1 MNEKELLKKVSD
13 KEFGSRGASLSAE
26 EVLGTSVSG
35 RARARTAGW
44 RIGLAVAAAAAVAI
58 GAAVFLNR
66 SEVPKSSENI
76 PQSQAESVTADES
89 IAPAE
94 SIAEGKQG
102 SSEDKAYYLHIID
115 MMREHPENY
124 ITYIHDALYEK
135 STWTKNGEEKQGVF
149 RETTQR
155 SYENIHDGTAEIDP
169 TPVIEFVK
177 LLDAQNGEWTAKHQ
191 DLIVYDLVPEMQ
203 DQGVYF
209 ETKPHGEIGDND
221 VRILFS
227 VSEYSYDLYSIT
239 VRFTKLNGDPLDVN
253 TLHFFAERNDPA
265 FDMGGSVKNVGGII
279 WDRCTEE
286 TSVLP
291 VLTPF
296 LPVSFRTD
304 KIDTI
309 YAGSISDINTLSL
322 HYGRS
327 RTEQKAKIDIAVD
340 HENNKLIIDTAVTDS
355 TETDGEI
362 SLKGAVFV
370 PQTEDPQ
377 VPEIVSYVRDGVEL
391 ALDDPLIHDLSEYRL
406 PDVTETFTEAAPV
419 KHHYEIT
426 YAGDLSGLKMITIA
440 NVYDTVVPYWD
451 DGLSK
456 HYGGGIIIRFEDDP
470 YAACPDG

>member
-44 RIGLAVAAAAAVAI
+44 RIGLVVAAAAAVAI

-76 PQSQAESVTADES
+76 PQSQAESVT
-89 IAPAE
+89 PAE

-191 DLIVYDLVPEMQ
+191 DPIVYDLVPEMQ

-309 YAGSISDINTLSL
+309 YAGSISDINTLKLNYS
-322 HYGRS
+322 GS
-327 RTEQKAKIDIAVD
+327 RTEQKATVDITVD
-340 HENNKLIIDTAVTDS
+340 HENNKLIIDTDICDS
-355 TETDGEI
+355 TPLDAPITLKGIVLVPTVHGCGITEYIRDGE
-362 SLKGAVFV
+362 K
-370 PQTEDPQ
+370 
-377 VPEIVSYVRDGVEL
+377 
-391 ALDDPLIHDLSEYRL
+391 LDLNDPLIDITEPAVL
-406 PDVTETFTEAAPV
+406 PDVTESFGEASHN
-419 KHHYEIT
+419 KHHYELT
-426 YAGDLSGLKMITIA
+426 YDGDINELDAVSLA
-440 NVYDTVVPYWD
+440 NNYDTVVPYWD
-451 DGLSK
+451 DGLPQR
-456 HYGGGIIIRFEDDP
+456 YGGGLIIRFENDP